1 MNSFIPWVG
10 GKGKLLWII
19 NKLMPDRYTRFI
31 DVFGGSGTVTMCRPI
46 QRGCMEVYNDFNGN
60 LTNLFCCVKNR
71 PMALLAE
78 LGFLPLNT
86 RDDFNVLYKFFSK
99 GEFTDDYLQEEM
111 DLTEVYLKPPDAE
124 AIRALM
130 LERAPRGSIRRAAD
144 FFKLIRYSF
153 SGGAKSFGGK
163 PCDIRRFFH
172 LIWECSRRLA
182 NVIVENKDFEE
193 VIRQYDRAG
202 AVIYCDPPYYKAE
215 SCYEV
220 EFPPE
225 DHQRL
230 HDVLVTCEGCFIVS
244 YEVQKEYYTDKIMSN
259 PVWTM
264 AGVFADKGITGTS
277 VKKREDFMRMIRH
290 CRQRKIDVVLTKSVS
305 RFARNTVDC
314 LYYTRALKELG
325 IAVIFEKENIN
336 SLEEDSEL
344 RITLSGAFAQ
354 SESESISANVTWGKR
369 RAMES
374 GKATIQYKYLYGY
387 RRGADDKPEIIPEE
401 AEVVRWI
408 YERYLAGA
416 STRMLRDELHEQGVI
431 YSEKSPQWTL
441 PHIKSILRNEKYC
454 GDVLMQKTFQQDVI
468 NRKVIKNTGQLPMY
482 LIENHHEGIVS
493 REKYNAVQAEMARR
507 KAAKSPSKR
516 ASTGLAAYTSRYAL
530 SDRLVCGECG
540 TLYRRCTWT
549 RPDGKR
555 VVWRCVSR
563 LDYGKKYCHS
573 SPTLDEA
580 PLQQAIIAALNTV
593 LPDLDGRIRQ
603 ITEALEAEVIPFPGS
618 GMSLG
623 DIDRRLAELEAQFQ
637 RLLEKAADDP
647 IAYGDQFK
655 EILDEQTALK
665 ELRASI
671 LAENKEH
678 AEADRRI
685 KDAAGMLEN
694 AVPHIAEWDESAIR
708 QLVAQVKVLSKN
720 EISVTLKSGIEIRQG
735 ISD

>member
-1 MNSFIPWVG
+1 MNETAPRVIKIPA
-10 GKGKLLWII
+10 KPESI
-19 NKLMPDRYTRFI
+19 R
-31 DVFGGSGTVTMCRPI
+31 
-46 QRGCMEVYNDFNGN
+46 Q
-60 LTNLFCCVKNR
+60 
-71 PMALLAE
+71 AE
-78 LGFLPLNT
+78 LQRQLRVAAYCRIST
-86 RDDFNVLYKFFSK
+86 K
-99 GEFTDDYLQEEM
+99 EE
-111 DLTEVYLKPPDAE
+111 DQ
-124 AIRALM
+124 
-130 LERAPRGSIRRAAD
+130 
-144 FFKLIRYSF
+144 
-153 SGGAKSFGGK
+153 
-163 PCDIRRFFH
+163 
-172 LIWECSRRLA
+172 A
-182 NVIVENKDFEE
+182 NN
-193 VIRQYDRAG
+193 
-202 AVIYCDPPYYKAE
+202 
-215 SCYEV
+215 
-220 EFPPE
+220 
-225 DHQRL
+225 
-230 HDVLVTCEGCFIVS
+230 

-259 PVWTM
+259 PAWTM

-277 VKKREDFMRMIRH
+277 VKKREDFMRMIRQ
-290 CRQRKIDVVLTKSVS
+290 CRKGKIDMILAKSVS
-305 RFARNTVDC
+305 RFARNTVDT
-314 LYYTRALKELG
+314 LSYTRELRSMG
-325 IAVIFEKENIN
+325 IPVIFEEQNIN
-336 SLEEDSEL
+336 SIYPESEFL
-344 RITLSGAFAQ
+344 ITIHGAFAQ
-354 SESESISANVTWGKR
+354 SESEGISSRVKWGKHQ
-369 RAMES
+369 AMRT
-374 GKATIQYKYLYGY
+374 GKANIQYKTLLGY
-387 RRGADDKPEIIPEE
+387 EKGPDGEMVVN
-401 AEVVRWI
+401 AEQAETVRKI
-408 YERYLAGA
+408 YELYLSGQ
-416 STRMLRDELHEQGVI
+416 T
-431 YSEKSPQWTL
+431 
-441 PHIKSILRNEKYC
+441 LRNIKETLETGGFKNSAGTTEWTTSNLRTILSDEKYC
-454 GDVLMQKTFQQDVI
+454 GDVLLQKTFIQDCI
-468 NRKVIKNTGQLPMY
+468 SKKVIKNTGQLPMY

-623 DIDRRLAELEAQFQ
+623 DIDRRLAELEMQFQ

-685 KDAAGMLEN
+685 RDAAGMLEN
-694 AVPHIAEWDESAIR
+694 AVPHIAEWDESAVR

-720 EISVTLKSGIEIRQG
+720 EISVTLKSGIEIRQS
-735 ISD
+735 ISN

>member
-1 MNSFIPWVG
+1 MNETASRVIKIPAKPESV
-10 GKGKLLWII
+10 
-19 NKLMPDRYTRFI
+19 R
-31 DVFGGSGTVTMCRPI
+31 
-46 QRGCMEVYNDFNGN
+46 Q
-60 LTNLFCCVKNR
+60 
-71 PMALLAE
+71 AE
-78 LGFLPLNT
+78 LQRQL
-86 RDDFNVLYKFFSK
+86 
-99 GEFTDDYLQEEM
+99 
-111 DLTEVYLKPPDAE
+111 
-124 AIRALM
+124 
-130 LERAPRGSIRRAAD
+130 RAAAYCRVSTKEED
-144 FFKLIRYSF
+144 Q
-153 SGGAKSFGGK
+153 
-163 PCDIRRFFH
+163 
-172 LIWECSRRLA
+172 A
-182 NVIVENKDFEE
+182 N
-193 VIRQYDRAG
+193 
-202 AVIYCDPPYYKAE
+202 
-215 SCYEV
+215 
-220 EFPPE
+220 
-225 DHQRL
+225 
-230 HDVLVTCEGCFIVS
+230 S

-259 PVWTM
+259 PAWTM

-290 CRQRKIDVVLTKSVS
+290 CRQKKIDVVLTKSVS

-325 IAVIFEKENIN
+325 IAVIFEKENIH

-431 YSEKSPQWTL
+431 YSEKAPQWTL

-593 LPDLDGRIRQ
+593 LPDLNGRIRQ
-603 ITEALEAEVIPFPGS
+603 IAEALEAEIIPFLGS

-623 DIDRRLAELEAQFQ
+623 DSRDDETLDWLERLPFTLAFVCGNHENYDALERYPVAEWRGGKVHRVRPPCAASDAWSDLRAGGLPLLHHGRCKSHDIEDGILEPDAPDFERRLTMLQRKPRARYRVNHISWWAQELPSDNEYAEARRSLD
-637 RLLEKAADDP
+637 AAGWQMDHIITHCAP
-647 IAYGDQFK
+647 TSIA
-655 EILDEQTALK
+655 
-665 ELRASI
+665 
-671 LAENKEH
+671 LAGTRHN
-678 AEADRRI
+678 EADRLTDFLQEVRERTKYHYWLFGHYHDNKAI
-685 KDAAGMLEN
+685 DEK
-694 AVPHIAEWDESAIR
+694 HILLWEQI
-708 QLVAQVKVLSKN
+708 VQV
-720 EISVTLKSGIEIRQG
+720 I
-735 ISD
+735 